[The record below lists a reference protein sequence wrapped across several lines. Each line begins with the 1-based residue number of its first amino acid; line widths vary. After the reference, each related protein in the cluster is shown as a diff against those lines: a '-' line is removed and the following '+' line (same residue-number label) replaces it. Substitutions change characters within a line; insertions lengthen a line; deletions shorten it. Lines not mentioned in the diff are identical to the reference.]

1 MYTVGCNTNVSGGAV
16 NKREKEETER
26 MEKEEEKGILFVC
39 LSCMSPCGTTPLLSH
54 TKTQKNIINMSLFCI
69 TSCRSHFIFFFVSWW
84 DIPLICVPATQ
95 RFLTLVL
102 ICLFSLLFPYYVV
115 IIIFIFLLFP
125 PSTASLTPLPTEGKI
140 VYPVWELIEI
150 KVRKWNRKIKKR
162 DILSYS

>member
-69 TSCRSHFIFFFVSWW
+69 TSCRSHFIFFCLV
-84 DIPLICVPATQ
+84 VRHPAHM
-95 RFLTLVL
+95 
-102 ICLFSLLFPYYVV
+102 CAGYS
-115 IIIFIFLLFP
+115 
-125 PSTASLTPLPTEGKI
+125 KI
-140 VYPVWELIEI
+140 
-150 KVRKWNRKIKKR
+150 
-162 DILSYS
+162 SYSGFNLSFLPSFPLLCSYYYFYFFAISSLHRLPDTSSYRRENSVPSVGTY